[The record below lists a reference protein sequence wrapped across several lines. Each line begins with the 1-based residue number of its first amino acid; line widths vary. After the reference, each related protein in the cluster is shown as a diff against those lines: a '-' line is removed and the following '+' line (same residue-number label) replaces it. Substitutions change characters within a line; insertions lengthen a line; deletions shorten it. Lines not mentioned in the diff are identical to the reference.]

1 MNTHINKTIGAPN
14 AQASARHNIPIG
26 DIPVLGQPGMLLR
39 IEGLALLAGSLLLY
53 AQNRGEWWAFLAL
66 LLAPDVSM
74 LGYLR
79 GPVIGAAAYN
89 LFHNYLPPAALAMYG
104 VLSGNQVLLLLG
116 LIWFAHIGMDR
127 LLGYG
132 LKYPTG
138 FKDTHVGRS

>member
-1 MNTHINKTIGAPN
+1 VASN
-14 AQASARHNIPIG
+14 AEASPRRNIPIG
-26 DIPVLGQPGMLLR
+26 EIPVLGQPGMLVR
-39 IEGLALLAGSLLLY
+39 IEGLVLLTGSLLLY

-79 GPVIGAAAYN
+79 GPVVGAALYN
-89 LFHNYLPPAALAMYG
+89 LFHNYLPPAALAAFG
-104 VLSGNQVLLLLG
+104 VLGGNQVLLLLA

-132 LKYPTG
+132 LKYSSG
-138 FKDTHVGRS
+138 FKDTHIGRS